1 MEGTSF
7 SPDSESDRSKP
18 PESNPANAG
27 RKSPIPR
34 SLTIAGERTVK
45 RLQLS
50 KALTMPES
58 SSILEVC
65 QRMATRRV
73 DAALLIESNALL
85 CGILTDKDIA
95 IRVIAHEINMEKT
108 PVSEVMTRNPVFVL
122 SDTLAV
128 EALQKMLQGQF
139 RHLPVVENG
148 EVIALLDIAKC
159 LYDAIARME
168 RVVEKGKVVAAAV
181 EGMEKQ
187 WGTSVPSPKTFFE
200 SLREKM
206 FRPCLSTILPSYT
219 KIAMVSPT
227 DSVLTATKK
236 MLELEASSAVVTDE
250 NKPKGIL
257 TSRDIL
263 MRLISKNLHANSTSV
278 EEVMTA
284 NPECG
289 TIDTPILDAL
299 HTMHNGKFLH
309 LPVVDREGNI
319 VSVIDVIHVTHAAI
333 ATVETSGGGNETTVS
348 MMQKFWDTAMSM
360 SPFDEDE
367 ESRSDASM
375 KFASEADVSSS
386 PAYPSLGVST
396 AFSFKLEDKRG
407 RMHRFGCD
415 SRSMRELITCI
426 LQQAGDDID
435 KNYLPL
441 ILYEDKDHD
450 KVVLSSDGDLIAAVN
465 HARLAGWKELR
476 LHLDFSGSQG
486 DGKGRKGSVA
496 LEHTSREAWQAA
508 YKAVAAG
515 AALVAGLTMIAYL
528 KRTSGSSS

>member
-168 RVVEKGKVVAAAV
+168 RVVEKGRVVAAAV

-257 TSRDIL
+257 TCNVWFIAKGWMPKYDMI
-263 MRLISKNLHANSTSV
+263 NV
-278 EEVMTA
+278 VMTA

-309 LPVVDREGNI
+309 LPVVDRDGNI
-319 VSVIDVIHVTHAAI
+319 VSVIDVIHVTHSAI
-333 ATVETSGGGNETTVS
+333 ATDLQATECGRGVRLGLSSGGEEG
-348 MMQKFWDTAMSM
+348 
-360 SPFDEDE
+360 DEDGWTRDQACRMSRWRGQGRSEDSGMLAVFVRQWRSPEAVDGVGDRDNKKEMLEIE
-367 ESRSDASM
+367 EEEPVKRGGLLRIHDW
-375 KFASEADVSSS
+375 
-386 PAYPSLGVST
+386 GN
-396 AFSFKLEDKRG
+396 DKRDE
-407 RMHRFGCD
+407 M
-415 SRSMRELITCI
+415 
-426 LQQAGDDID
+426 Q
-435 KNYLPL
+435 
-441 ILYEDKDHD
+441 
-450 KVVLSSDGDLIAAVN
+450 
-465 HARLAGWKELR
+465 RLAV
-476 LHLDFSGSQG
+476 FCS
-486 DGKGRKGSVA
+486 SVA
-496 LEHTSREAWQAA
+496 EEM
-508 YKAVAAG
+508 
-515 AALVAGLTMIAYL
+515 GLMA
-528 KRTSGSSS
+528 SGRG